1 MSVFG
6 FFSEILRIGPHYWNW
21 FTWKRANRHNRT
33 SPVNVFDH
41 SKVSVGKGT
50 YGGIEAFFFG
60 TEGERIEIGNYV
72 SIGPHVT
79 FLAGG
84 EHRLDGVSTYPFL
97 AYGAGEV
104 EAVSKGPIVVKDD
117 VWIGLGAKILSGV
130 TIGQGAVIAAGAVVT
145 KDVPPY
151 AIVGGVPA
159 KLIRWRFP
167 EPVRAKLAT
176 IDWSKMTLEKAVA
189 VRTALEQPVTEANVD
204 ALMKSFSGAAEPS

>member
-1 MSVFG
+1 MLKVV
-6 FFSEILRIGPHYWNW
+6 SEILRIGPHYWNW

-33 SPVNVFDH
+33 APVNVFDQT
-41 SKVSVGKGT
+41 KVSVGKGT

-60 TEGERIEIGNYV
+60 SEGERIEIGNYV

-97 AYGAGEV
+97 AYGAGAV
-104 EAVSKGPIVVKDD
+104 EAVSKGPIIVKDD

-130 TIGQGAVIAAGAVVT
+130 TIGQGAVVAAGAVVV

-159 KLIRWRFP
+159 RLMRWRFS
-167 EPVRAKLAT
+167 ESVRAKLAT
-176 IDWSKMTLEKAVA
+176 ADWSRMTIEKAVA
-189 VRTALEQPVTEANVD
+189 VRAVLEQPVTEENVD
-204 ALMKSFSGAAEPS
+204 ELLRRIAASAELS